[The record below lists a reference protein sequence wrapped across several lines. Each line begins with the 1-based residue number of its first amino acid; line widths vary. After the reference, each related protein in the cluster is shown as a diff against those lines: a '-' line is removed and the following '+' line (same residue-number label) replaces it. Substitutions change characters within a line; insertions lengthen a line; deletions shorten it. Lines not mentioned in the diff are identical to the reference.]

1 MAEESTIELIHDNDG
16 KIILSPQTLEFI
28 AGIAASEVDGVS
40 KMHGSLANNVSELLG
55 RSDHRRGVK
64 VDKQPDDLIID
75 VDVYLEFGVS
85 VPQVAAEI
93 QTNVAQQVKLMTD
106 LTVSQVNVHVQ
117 GIVMTKQE
125 QQVDPNNI
133 FANQDE
139 EGNA

>member
-1 MAEESTIELIHDNDG
+1 
-16 KIILSPQTLEFI
+16 
-28 AGIAASEVDGVS
+28 
-40 KMHGSLANNVSELLG
+40 MHGSLANNVSELLG

-64 VDKQPDDLIID
+64 VDNQPEELVID

-85 VPQVAAEI
+85 VPQGAAEI

-133 FANQDE
+133 FADRDE

>member
-1 MAEESTIELIHDNDG
+1 
-16 KIILSPQTLEFI
+16 
-28 AGIAASEVDGVS
+28 
-40 KMHGSLANNVSELLG
+40 
-55 RSDHRRGVK
+55 
-64 VDKQPDDLIID
+64 
-75 VDVYLEFGVS
+75 YLEFGVS

-133 FANQDE
+133 FADRDE